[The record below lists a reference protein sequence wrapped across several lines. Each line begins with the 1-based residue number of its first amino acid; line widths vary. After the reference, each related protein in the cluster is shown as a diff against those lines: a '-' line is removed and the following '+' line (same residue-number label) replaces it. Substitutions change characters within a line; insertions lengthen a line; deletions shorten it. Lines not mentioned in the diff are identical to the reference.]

1 MIAFLLRRIL
11 QMFGV
16 LFLSSLVIYFIL
28 LAVPG
33 GPLDALLQANGRQR
47 PSAADIARQEKLL
60 GLDKPIYLQYL
71 TWLAGDDW
79 FGAVP
84 SWSQY
89 QGERRGLVR
98 GDWGES
104 WKVQRGKPVLEIIA
118 DKLPNTLRLMGISTL
133 LSLLIA
139 IPLGIYSAVR
149 PYSRLDYAVTAFSFF
164 GISMPVFW
172 LGLMLISLS
181 LTSKANGWFF
191 LPPGDIMA
199 PRDYK
204 IPGLGVIDAG
214 STLDRAL
221 HLVMPVI
228 VLCLLNMA
236 TWSRFMRS
244 SMLEVLKADFVRTAR
259 AKGVR
264 EQLVVL
270 KHALRNALI
279 PLITIITLTLP
290 GLFAGAI
297 LTETVFNYKALGYIY
312 IVALGQKDWPLVMS
326 FLVIQAVLI
335 VLSNLLA
342 DLLYAA
348 ADPRIRLA

>member
-1 MIAFLLRRIL
+1 
-11 QMFGV
+11 
-16 LFLSSLVIYFIL
+16 
-28 LAVPG
+28 
-33 GPLDALLQANGRQR
+33 
-47 PSAADIARQEKLL
+47 
-60 GLDKPIYLQYL
+60 
-71 TWLAGDDW
+71 
-79 FGAVP
+79 
-84 SWSQY
+84 
-89 QGERRGLVR
+89 
-98 GDWGES
+98 
-104 WKVQRGKPVLEIIA
+104 
-118 DKLPNTLRLMGISTL
+118 
-133 LSLLIA
+133 
-139 IPLGIYSAVR
+139 
-149 PYSRLDYAVTAFSFF
+149 
-164 GISMPVFW
+164 
-172 LGLMLISLS
+172 
-181 LTSKANGWFF
+181 
-191 LPPGDIMA
+191 
-199 PRDYK
+199 
-204 IPGLGVIDAG
+204 
-214 STLDRAL
+214 
-221 HLVMPVI
+221 
-228 VLCLLNMA
+228 
-236 TWSRFMRS
+236 MRS